1 MTQARVDARAGRVLA
16 GAGAWSFGL
25 DCRSGAATLSLEGRE
40 VALRPLRWREK
51 VTLARFAFMGPSFLD
66 EQVLRLALAEGSE
79 PLEGDER
86 EAAVQLALWLN
97 DPHGD
102 THGDTPG
109 DTHRDTD
116 PLGDTGTLPLQAPL
130 LASVTLDVCAAM
142 GVGPSALDDRD
153 AVEVE
158 GLWHAVGGH
167 AAAVAARPRSLHS
180 GSRPPGSA
188 PVAPPASGDS
198 VEVGD
203 TTRIVIV
210 PDPERASEP
219 AAERDLPQLEEPV
232 DDAPPLE
239 EPEPDPAPRRGPAA
253 AIASFRPV
261 EYVPTDRPAEAPPAA
276 HEPPA
281 AGARDDGP
289 ALPELEA
296 ADSPEPAVSR
306 LASERSTAARSR
318 PHAPRPGAPAARPG
332 AATAPPPAAAVRA
345 PAAPRP
351 VEAASR
357 TSSGVSPPGPAA
369 EPPVQAPALS
379 HGDARLPAPV
389 AHAAAFDADELLD
402 ELSERLALAASELGV
417 SGA

>member
-1 MTQARVDARAGRVLA
+1 
-16 GAGAWSFGL
+16 
-25 DCRSGAATLSLEGRE
+25 
-40 VALRPLRWREK
+40 
-51 VTLARFAFMGPSFLD
+51 MGY
-66 EQVLRLALAEGSE
+66 
-79 PLEGDER
+79 
-86 EAAVQLALWLN
+86 
-97 DPHGD
+97 
-102 THGDTPG
+102 
-109 DTHRDTD
+109 
-116 PLGDTGTLPLQAPL
+116 
-130 LASVTLDVCAAM
+130 
-142 GVGPSALDDRD
+142 
-153 AVEVE
+153 
-158 GLWHAVGGH
+158 
-167 AAAVAARPRSLHS
+167 
-180 GSRPPGSA
+180 A
-188 PVAPPASGDS
+188 PVAPPARGDS
-198 VEVGD
+198 VEVGE

-210 PDPERASEP
+210 PDPQSVSEPASEP
-219 AAERDLPQLEEPV
+219 ASAPDPESAVAEDAPRV
-232 DDAPPLE
+232 APPLE
-239 EPEPDPAPRRGPAA
+239 ERDPAPRRGSAA

-332 AATAPPPAAAVRA
+332 AAAALPAAAVHA

-351 VEAASR
+351 VDMGAVERAPRTAAV
-357 TSSGVSPPGPAA
+357 TVSPRPAAA
-369 EPPVQAPALS
+369 EPPARAPALS